1 MPAEPRA
8 PKSSPKPAPK
18 SSPSGS
24 GRPSFGLVLIRVA
37 TGALLLLSGARR
49 IAEGVDAEFVTRTAS
64 AWAASPEWIRAWGE
78 RVVLPNA
85 GVVASVVAFGEVV
98 LGTCLFL
105 GLLTR
110 PAGIAAAFL
119 FANGVFALSGS
130 QSSLALLLA
139 VCCAACA
146 LSRAGRSAGADVFL
160 DGRLPGWMTWT
171 RA

>member
-1 MPAEPRA
+1 MPAETRA
-8 PKSSPKPAPK
+8 PKSPPKSSPKP
-18 SSPSGS
+18 SSGS
-24 GRPSFGLVLIRVA
+24 PGRPSFGLVLIRIA
-37 TGALLLLSGARR
+37 TGALLLVSGARR
-49 IAEGVDAEFVTRTAS
+49 IADGVDDGFVTRTAS

-78 RVVLPNA
+78 RVVLPHA
-85 GVVASVVAFGEVV
+85 GVVASLVAFGEVV

-160 DGRLPGWMTWT
+160 DERLPAWLTWT